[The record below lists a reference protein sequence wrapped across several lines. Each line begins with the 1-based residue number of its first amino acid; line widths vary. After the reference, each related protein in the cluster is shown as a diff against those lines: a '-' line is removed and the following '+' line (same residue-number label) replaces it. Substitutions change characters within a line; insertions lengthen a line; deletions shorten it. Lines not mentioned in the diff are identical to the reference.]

1 MTLLEFDRVLGKKV
15 FDPQGRKVGRLE
27 EAAAFYEGRRIVVPE
42 FHIGTAALFER
53 LAMNLIPLPLVVAR
67 GFVARWDQIDWS
79 DPERLRLT
87 CPVEELRRFT
97 RRSAGSGRRSRQG
110 GKRR

>member
-1 MTLLEFDRVLGKKV
+1 VTLLEFDRVLGKRV
-15 FDPQGRKVGRLE
+15 FDPAGRRVGRLE
-27 EAAAFYEGRRIVVPE
+27 EAAAVYEGRRIVVPE

-67 GFVARWDQIDWS
+67 GFIARWDQIDWS

-97 RRSAGSGRRSRQG
+97 RRSTPRVREEKTRR
-110 GKRR
+110 